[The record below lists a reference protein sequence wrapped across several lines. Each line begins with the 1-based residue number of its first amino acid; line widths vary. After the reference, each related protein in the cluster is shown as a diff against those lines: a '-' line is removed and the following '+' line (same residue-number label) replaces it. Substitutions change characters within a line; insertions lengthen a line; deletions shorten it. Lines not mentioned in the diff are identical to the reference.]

1 MPVKFG
7 PSAKKF
13 VKGKKNNF
21 EFDHDYI
28 KCKPKEE
35 LIKYINEGQKPK
47 VKRKCKVELDRRGI
61 QLVYVTK
68 SENELG

>member
-21 EFDHDYI
+21 EYDHDYI
-28 KCKPKEE
+28 KLKTKQE
-35 LIKYINEGQKPK
+35 LIDYLNNGQKPK
-47 VKRKCKVELDRRGI
+47 VKRKCIVELDRRGVK
-61 QLVYVTK
+61 LVWKTPVA
-68 SENELG
+68 ENS